1 MRTYIGTLIS
11 GFNLMYIF
19 LTKITPLHTKMLCF
33 VLHAGQKKM
42 TTVYIALNVY
52 NPEQYQVYNLNY
64 TKQLPFVFFVL

>member
-33 VLHAGQKKM
+33 VLHAEQKK
-42 TTVYIALNVY
+42 
-52 NPEQYQVYNLNY
+52 
-64 TKQLPFVFFVL
+64 